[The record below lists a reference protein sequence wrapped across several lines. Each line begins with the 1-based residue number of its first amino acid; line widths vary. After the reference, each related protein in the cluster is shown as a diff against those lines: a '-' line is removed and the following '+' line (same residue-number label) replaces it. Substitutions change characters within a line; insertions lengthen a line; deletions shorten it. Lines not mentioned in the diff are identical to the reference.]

1 MIKFEMMKKILYII
15 AAAAVLLLGTSCQKD
30 SDAMT
35 AKLAAD
41 WHYTAQ
47 ENGVTEDVW
56 VSFATDGTF
65 EMFQKVGDGPY
76 WYTQG
81 EYTLDPE
88 TKVLSGVY
96 SDRYPWKYS
105 YKVSIS
111 DKTLEMEA
119 VELEGYK
126 LTYAKEAIPAQVREK
141 SLPLTKSEPAELF
154 L

>member
-15 AAAAVLLLGTSCQKD
+15 VAAAALLLGTSCQKD

-81 EYTLDPE
+81 EYMLDAA
-88 TKVLSGVY
+88 TKILSGVY

-111 DKTLEMEA
+111 DKTLEMAA
-119 VELEGYK
+119 VARAGKRYSGPTE
-126 LTYAKEAIPAQVREK
+126 
-141 SLPLTKSEPAELF
+141 S
-154 L
+154 

>member
-1 MIKFEMMKKILYII
+1 MKKILYMI

-30 SDAMT
+30 SDALT

-47 ENGVTEDVW
+47 ENGVAEEVW
-56 VSFATDGTF
+56 ISFTADGTF
-65 EMFQKVGDGPY
+65 ELFQKIGDGPY
-76 WYTQG
+76 WYTKG
-81 EYTLDPE
+81 EYALDSK
-88 TKVLSGVY
+88 TKVLSGIY

-111 DKTLEMEA
+111 DKTLEMAA
-119 VELEGYK
+119 VELEDYK
-126 LTYAKEAIPAQVREK
+126 LTYAKETIPAQVREK
-141 SLPLTKSEPAELF
+141 SLPLTKSEPVVFF

>member
-1 MIKFEMMKKILYII
+1 MKKILYMI

-30 SDAMT
+30 SDALT

-47 ENGVTEDVW
+47 ENGVAEEVW
-56 VSFATDGTF
+56 ISFTADGTF
-65 EMFQKVGDGPY
+65 EMFQKIGDGPY
-76 WYTQG
+76 WYTKG
-81 EYTLDPE
+81 EYALDSK
-88 TKVLSGVY
+88 TKVLSGIY

-111 DKTLEMEA
+111 DKTLEMAA

-126 LTYAKEAIPAQVREK
+126 LTYAKETIPAQVREK
-141 SLPLTKSEPAELF
+141 SLLLTKSEPVVFF

>member
-1 MIKFEMMKKILYII
+1 MKKILYMI

-30 SDAMT
+30 SDALT

-47 ENGVTEDVW
+47 ENGVAEEVW
-56 VSFATDGTF
+56 ISFTADGTF
-65 EMFQKVGDGPY
+65 EMFQKIGDGPY
-76 WYTQG
+76 WYTKG
-81 EYTLDPE
+81 EYALDSK
-88 TKVLSGVY
+88 TKVLSGIY

-111 DKTLEMEA
+111 DKTLEMAA
-119 VELEGYK
+119 VELEDYK
-126 LTYAKEAIPAQVREK
+126 LTYAKETIPAQVREK
-141 SLPLTKSEPAELF
+141 SLPLTKSEPVVFF

>member
-1 MIKFEMMKKILYII
+1 MKSFKIFSLAMMLLVALTGCGEKEGGKGVKVAGEWQLVQWNDATPEFKVYIDFN
-15 AAAAVLLLGTSCQKD
+15 A
-30 SDAMT
+30 
-35 AKLAAD
+35 
-41 WHYTAQ
+41 
-47 ENGVTEDVW
+47 
-56 VSFATDGTF
+56 DGTF

-81 EYTLDPE
+81 EYMLDAA
-88 TKVLSGVY
+88 TKILSGVY

-111 DKTLEMEA
+111 DKTLEMAA

-126 LTYAKEAIPAQVREK
+126 LTYAKETIPAQVREK
-141 SLPLTKSEPAELF
+141 SLPLTKSESVELF

>member
-1 MIKFEMMKKILYII
+1 MKKILYMI

-30 SDAMT
+30 SDALT

-47 ENGVTEDVW
+47 ENGVAEEVW
-56 VSFATDGTF
+56 ISFTADGTF
-65 EMFQKVGDGPY
+65 EMFQKIGDGPY
-76 WYTQG
+76 WYTEG
-81 EYTLDPE
+81 EYALDSK
-88 TKVLSGVY
+88 TKVLSGIY

-111 DKTLEMEA
+111 DKTLEMAA

-126 LTYAKEAIPAQVREK
+126 LTYAKETIPAQVREK
-141 SLPLTKSEPAELF
+141 SLPLTKSEPVALF

>member
-1 MIKFEMMKKILYII
+1 MKKVLYIV
-15 AAAAVLLLGTSCQKD
+15 AAAVALLFCASCQKE

-41 WHYTAQ
+41 WHYTAE
-47 ENGVTEDVW
+47 ENGVKEDVW
-56 VSFATDGTF
+56 ISFTADGAF

-81 EYTLDPE
+81 EYALDPE

-111 DKTLEMEA
+111 DKTLEMAA

-126 LTYAKEAIPAQVREK
+126 LTYNKETIPAQVREK
-141 SLPLTKSEPAELF
+141 SLPLTKSEQVELF

>member
-15 AAAAVLLLGTSCQKD
+15 AAAAALLLGTSCQKD
-30 SDAMT
+30 SDALT

-47 ENGVTEDVW
+47 ENGVAEEVW
-56 VSFATDGTF
+56 ISFTADGTF
-65 EMFQKVGDGPY
+65 EMFQKIGDGPY
-76 WYTQG
+76 WYTKG
-81 EYTLDPE
+81 EYALDSK
-88 TKVLSGVY
+88 TKVLSGIY

-111 DKTLEMEA
+111 DKTLEMAA
-119 VELEGYK
+119 VELEDYK
-126 LTYAKEAIPAQVREK
+126 LTYAKETIPAQVREK
-141 SLPLTKSEPAELF
+141 SLPLTKSEPVVFF

>member
-1 MIKFEMMKKILYII
+1 MKKILYMI

-30 SDAMT
+30 SDALT

-47 ENGVTEDVW
+47 ENGVAEEVW
-56 VSFATDGTF
+56 ISFTADGTF
-65 EMFQKVGDGPY
+65 EMFQKIGDGPY
-76 WYTQG
+76 WYTKG
-81 EYTLDPE
+81 EYALDSK
-88 TKVLSGVY
+88 TKVLSGIY

-111 DKTLEMEA
+111 DKTLEMAA
-119 VELEGYK
+119 VELEDYK
-126 LTYAKEAIPAQVREK
+126 LTYAKETIPAQVREK
-141 SLPLTKSEPAELF
+141 SLPLNKSEPVVFF

>member
-1 MIKFEMMKKILYII
+1 MKKILYMI

-30 SDAMT
+30 SAALT

-47 ENGVTEDVW
+47 ENGVAEEVW
-56 VSFATDGTF
+56 ISFTADGTF
-65 EMFQKVGDGPY
+65 EMFQKIGDGPY
-76 WYTQG
+76 WYTKG
-81 EYTLDPE
+81 EYALDSK
-88 TKVLSGVY
+88 TKVLSGIY

-111 DKTLEMEA
+111 DKTLEMAA

-126 LTYAKEAIPAQVREK
+126 LTYAKETIPAQVREK
-141 SLPLTKSEPAELF
+141 SLPLTKSESVELF

>member
-1 MIKFEMMKKILYII
+1 MKKILYMI

-30 SDAMT
+30 SDALT

-47 ENGVTEDVW
+47 ENGVAEEVW
-56 VSFATDGTF
+56 ISFTADGTF
-65 EMFQKVGDGPY
+65 EMFQKIGDGPY
-76 WYTQG
+76 WYTKG
-81 EYTLDPE
+81 EYALDSK
-88 TKVLSGVY
+88 TKVLSGIY

-111 DKTLEMEA
+111 DRTLEMTA
-119 VELEGYK
+119 VGLEGYK
-126 LTYAKEAIPAQVREK
+126 LTYAKETIPAQVREK
-141 SLPLTKSEPAELF
+141 SLPLTKSESVELF

>member
-1 MIKFEMMKKILYII
+1 MKKILYMI

-30 SDAMT
+30 SDALT

-47 ENGVTEDVW
+47 ENGVAEEVW
-56 VSFATDGTF
+56 ISFTADGTF
-65 EMFQKVGDGPY
+65 EMFQKIGDGPY
-76 WYTQG
+76 WYTKG
-81 EYTLDPE
+81 EYALDSK
-88 TKVLSGVY
+88 TKVLSGIY

-111 DKTLEMEA
+111 DKTLEMAA
-119 VELEGYK
+119 VELEDYK
-126 LTYAKEAIPAQVREK
+126 LTYAKETIPAQVREK
-141 SLPLTKSEPAELF
+141 SLPLTKSESVELF

>member
-1 MIKFEMMKKILYII
+1 MKKILYMI
-15 AAAAVLLLGTSCQKD
+15 AAAAVLLLGTSCQKV
-30 SDAMT
+30 SDALT

-47 ENGVTEDVW
+47 ENGVAEEVW
-56 VSFATDGTF
+56 ISFTADGTF
-65 EMFQKVGDGPY
+65 EMFQKIGDGPY
-76 WYTQG
+76 WYTKG
-81 EYTLDPE
+81 EYALDSK
-88 TKVLSGVY
+88 TKVLSGIY

-111 DKTLEMEA
+111 DKTLEMAA

-126 LTYAKEAIPAQVREK
+126 LTYAKETIPAQVREK
-141 SLPLTKSEPAELF
+141 SLPLTKSEPVVFF

>member
-1 MIKFEMMKKILYII
+1 MKKILYMI

-30 SDAMT
+30 SDALI

-47 ENGVTEDVW
+47 ENGVAEEVW
-56 VSFATDGTF
+56 ISFTADGTF
-65 EMFQKVGDGPY
+65 EMFQKIGDGPY
-76 WYTQG
+76 WYTKG
-81 EYTLDPE
+81 EYALDSK
-88 TKVLSGVY
+88 TKVLSGIY

-111 DKTLEMEA
+111 DKTLEMA
-119 VELEGYK
+119 AMELEGYK
-126 LTYAKEAIPAQVREK
+126 LTYAKETIPAQVREK
-141 SLPLTKSEPAELF
+141 SLPLTKSESVELF

>member
-1 MIKFEMMKKILYII
+1 MKKILYMI

-30 SDAMT
+30 SDALT

-47 ENGVTEDVW
+47 ENGVAEEVW
-56 VSFATDGTF
+56 ISFTADGTF
-65 EMFQKVGDGPY
+65 EMFQKIGNGPY
-76 WYTQG
+76 WYTKG
-81 EYTLDPE
+81 EYALDSK
-88 TKVLSGVY
+88 TKVLSGIY

-111 DKTLEMEA
+111 DKTLEMAA
-119 VELEGYK
+119 VELEDYK
-126 LTYAKEAIPAQVREK
+126 LTYAKETIPAQVREK
-141 SLPLTKSEPAELF
+141 SLPLTKSESVELF

>member
-1 MIKFEMMKKILYII
+1 MKKILYMI

-30 SDAMT
+30 SDALT

-47 ENGVTEDVW
+47 ENGVAEEVW
-56 VSFATDGTF
+56 ISFTADGTF
-65 EMFQKVGDGPY
+65 EMFQKIGDGPY
-76 WYTQG
+76 WYTKG
-81 EYTLDPE
+81 EYALDSK
-88 TKVLSGVY
+88 TKVLSGIY

-111 DKTLEMEA
+111 DKTLEMAA
-119 VELEGYK
+119 VELEDYK
-126 LTYAKEAIPAQVREK
+126 LTYAKETIPAQVREK
-141 SLPLTKSEPAELF
+141 SLPLTKSEQVVFF

>member
-1 MIKFEMMKKILYII
+1 MKKILYMI

-47 ENGVTEDVW
+47 ENGVAEEVW
-56 VSFATDGTF
+56 ISFTADGTF
-65 EMFQKVGDGPY
+65 EMFQKIGDGPY
-76 WYTQG
+76 WYTKG
-81 EYTLDPE
+81 EYALDSK
-88 TKVLSGVY
+88 TKVLSGIY

-111 DKTLEMEA
+111 DKTLEMAA
-119 VELEGYK
+119 VELEDYK
-126 LTYAKEAIPAQVREK
+126 LTYAKETIPAQVREK
-141 SLPLTKSEPAELF
+141 SLPLTKSEPVVFF